1 MFTLRSAISAMTLA
15 ASMIFTAGVASAGPA
30 VIGYSNGNFSNM
42 SCGWLGGCSTNDT
55 EEGNDS
61 QMEWGSLFG
70 TGSTLTA
77 IKRDW
82 EFDSPKEGAV
92 LAELQWSNAST
103 SAWTTPPVFSAL
115 YNLSIGFTSPANAED
130 SEQFNLTIFN
140 VLNNL
145 GDVLLGLQFADLAN
159 LSFDLGDVSVSN
171 LRYQLASGPG
181 SFEHNIWYNPE
192 NRISTLYIM
201 ADFTEQSVA
210 EVPEPTSLALLGL
223 GLFGVGMLRRRRS

>member
-1 MFTLRSAISAMTLA
+1 M
-15 ASMIFTAGVASAGPA
+15 
-30 VIGYSNGNFSNM
+30 
-42 SCGWLGGCSTNDT
+42 
-55 EEGNDS
+55 
-61 QMEWGSLFG
+61 
-70 TGSTLTA
+70 
-77 IKRDW
+77 
-82 EFDSPKEGAV
+82 
-92 LAELQWSNAST
+92 
-103 SAWTTPPVFSAL
+103 FSAL

-192 NRISTLYIM
+192 NRVSTLYIM
-201 ADFTEQSVA
+201 ADFTDQSVA

-223 GLFGVGMLRRRRS
+223 GLFGVGMLRRRRG